1 VLLLNQSIYIPQ
13 DTTDKVRQYTG
24 HIEFDYFTWTVNSW
38 LLKMGESGLDLSD
51 SINTETQHRLVT
63 GYFDLVKQEEDLAA
77 KITQI
82 YTDSTIQDP
91 QKKAAALLDQQTQDQ
106 NLLDEMAPVVE
117 SILENQVSQVLAD
130 TDLTLGGQ
138 PTPSVLFH
146 TTPLPKALIVS
157 PRDTIRQDV
166 NISLLANLSLE
177 QITELESTI
186 SKKLN
191 VSVLIVDIGGV
202 GVYPTMVMQSSSPT
216 WVITTIAH
224 EWTHNFLTP
233 RPLGMNYDTDNPLR
247 TMNETTAEIVGTE
260 IGNQVIARFYPEL
273 KSASSLPMQSRYGMA
288 DTSTAVEPFDFDK
301 EMHTT
306 RVHVDELLK
315 EGKIDEAESYMEQR
329 RQVFIENGYLV
340 RKINQ
345 AYFAFYGAYAENA
358 VGAAGEDPVGPAVRE
373 LRAQSSS
380 LADFLNRISWMTSF
394 SQLQKTVAVK

>member
-117 SILENQVSQVLAD
+117 SILENQVCQVLAD
-130 TDLTLGGQ
+130 AGLTLGGQ

-157 PRDTIRQDV
+157 PRDAIRQDV

-224 EWTHNFLTP
+224 EWTHNFLTL

-273 KSASSLPMQSRYGMA
+273 KSASSLPVQSRYGMA